1 MNALIADALW
11 RYTGLHMSHLEALR
25 DPGSASPAM
34 RRALREGGLLDEAG
48 GLTEAGRFARARAEE
63 ILSGSFREP
72 MPLVEVPWEALR
84 GIGRRLPDAKCLH
97 YIARHPGLALR
108 FLRQAFGNAPL
119 ERLRSRGWIRIPNGL
134 PWEAWSTPVEPTEE
148 GLARLREGA
157 GSHPKAIQKEEV
169 AHAAVLDQ
177 PEQPL

>member
-63 ILSGSFREP
+63 ILAGRFREP
-72 MPLVEVPWEALR
+72 APQVEVSWEALR

-108 FLRQAFGNAPL
+108 FLRQTFGNAPL
-119 ERLRSRGWIRIPNGL
+119 ERLRSRGWIRIPDGL

-148 GLARLREGA
+148 GAERLWE
-157 GSHPKAIQKEEV
+157 AIRKIRKEEI
-169 AHAAVLDQ
+169 AHAALLD
-177 PEQPL
+177 

>member
-48 GLTEAGRFARARAEE
+48 GLTEVGRFARARAEE

-72 MPLVEVPWEALR
+72 MPLVEVP
-84 GIGRRLPDAKCLH
+84 

-119 ERLRSRGWIRIPNGL
+119 ERLRDRGWIHIPEGL

-157 GSHPKAIQKEEV
+157 GSHPKRGGRPCRASG
-169 AHAAVLDQ
+169 LT
-177 PEQPL
+177 PP